1 MGTRWPRRYWS
12 HVPGIYLSFTYAF
25 SSNPRLPDACL
36 PECIQDCAIGEEADE
51 PVSHRD
57 FMEEGLLGLHNV
69 GVWHPEELHE
79 TRI

>member
-1 MGTRWPRRYWS
+1 MGAQTDPLVLVRS
-12 HVPGIYLSFTYAF
+12 TQDICVF
-25 SSNPRLPDACL
+25 SSNPRVPDACS

-69 GVWHPEELHE
+69 SVRYPEELHKPG
-79 TRI
+79 I

>member
-1 MGTRWPRRYWS
+1 MGVQTGPLVLVQS
-12 HVPGIYLSFTYAF
+12 TQDICVF
-25 SSNPRLPDACL
+25 SSNPRVPDACS

-69 GVWHPEELHE
+69 SVWYPEELHK
-79 TRI
+79 TGI